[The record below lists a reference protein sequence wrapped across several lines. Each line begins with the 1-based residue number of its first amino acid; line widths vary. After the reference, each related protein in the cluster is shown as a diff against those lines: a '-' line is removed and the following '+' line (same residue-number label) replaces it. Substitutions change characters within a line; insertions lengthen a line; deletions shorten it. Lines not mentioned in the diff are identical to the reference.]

1 MAPRAS
7 TSKWTLDYTSVPRPE
22 IAVRDP
28 PGFAPLDSVKVTSKA
43 ATTKSKPSG
52 VNLDALRSQKAWEVA
67 LAPAKSVPMQAFMM
81 YMTGGGIQVFSV
93 MSVWFLLKQA
103 VGGML
108 AVENVFA
115 PYTAASRSKV
125 AVATTSSANS
135 DVDPPPSFTQQKLVY
150 LLCQLGLL
158 AVGLWKLNS
167 MGLLPTHES
176 DWMAFREYPEW
187 KRLPIDTSRVQHL
200 MGKVQYS

>member
-1 MAPRAS
+1 MAPLAS
-7 TSKWTLDYTSVPRPE
+7 TSKWTLDYTSAPRSE
-22 IAVRDP
+22 MTVQDP
-28 PGFAPLDSVKVTSKA
+28 PGFSPSESSKTA
-43 ATTKSKPSG
+43 NKAESKNSKSSG

-103 VGGML
+103 VGGMMS
-108 AVENVFA
+108 VENVFA
-115 PYTAASRSKV
+115 PYTAASRSK
-125 AVATTSSANS
+125 ATLSTTAAS
-135 DVDPPPSFTQQKLVY
+135 DSHEEPPPSFIQQKLVY

-158 AVGLWKLNS
+158 AVGAWKLNS

-176 DWMAFREYPEW
+176 DWIAFREYPEW
-187 KRLPIDTSRVQHL
+187 KRLPIDTSHVRHL
-200 MGKVQYS
+200 MGKVHYS